1 MSQISLY
8 NDDCL
13 EVMKTLSDNSIDAI
27 ITDPPYGVNFKNDF
41 YDDSEELVLSVMPQ
55 WYEQWFRILK
65 EDSYLFLFVGVK
77 TLHHW
82 IQCGIDAGFTYKN
95 IIATRSFNN
104 GSPTPRNN
112 FGFQFQPIIVFSK
125 GKGKKLNEVDFIPT
139 SAEWFK
145 DKRNKNPKPFTYQ
158 YPNWIKTEWAF
169 ATEKRASKNIH
180 PNEKNVKLL
189 KFLVEVSTNENDVIF
204 EPFMGSGSLG
214 VACKQTNRD
223 FIGCELD
230 TDYFNIAKDR
240 IAKEYENDRISE
252 ITI

>member
-240 IAKEYENDRISE
+240 INENN
-252 ITI
+252 

>member
-1 MSQISLY
+1 MSQINLY

-13 EVMKTLSDNSIDAI
+13 KIMKTLSDNSIDAI

-41 YDDSEELVLSVMPQ
+41 YDDSEESVLSIMPQ
-55 WYEQWFRILK
+55 WYKQWFRILK
-65 EDSYLFLFVGVK
+65 DDSYLFLFVGVK

-82 IQCGIDAGFTYKN
+82 IQCGIDVGFTYKN

-104 GSPTPRNN
+104 GSPTPKNN

-125 GKGKKLNEVDFIPT
+125 GNGKKLNEVDFIPT
-139 SAEWFK
+139 SVEWFN

-169 ATEKRASKNIH
+169 ASAKRANNSIH
-180 PNEKNVKLL
+180 PNEKNDKLL

-214 VACKQTNRD
+214 IACKQTNRD
-223 FIGCELD
+223 FIGCELN
-230 TDYFNIAKDR
+230 TDYFK
-240 IAKEYENDRISE
+240 IAKERINGKDL
-252 ITI
+252 